1 MKQYLLT
8 NGRFQFLNFG
18 LPCLI
23 IQTKGAKSG
32 LERKTVLSYY
42 EENGAIYIVAS
53 NGGSDKNPSWYFNI
67 KKNPKIIVN
76 IQKEYIDMVAEEL
89 TGQNKLNYWKKINM
103 SFNGV
108 YDKYQNNPERS
119 IPVLKLIKANS

>member
-1 MKQYLLT
+1 MKQYLFT

-53 NGGSDKNPSWYFNI
+53 NGGSDKNPSWYLNI

-103 SFNGV
+103 SFNGI
-108 YDKYQNNPERS
+108 YDKYQNNTERS

>member
-108 YDKYQNNPERS
+108 YDKYQNNTERS